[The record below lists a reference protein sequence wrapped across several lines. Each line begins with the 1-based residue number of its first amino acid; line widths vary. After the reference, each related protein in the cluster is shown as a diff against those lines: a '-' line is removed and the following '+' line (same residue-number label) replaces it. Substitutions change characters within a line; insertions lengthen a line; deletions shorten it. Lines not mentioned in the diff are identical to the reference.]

1 MIIALTGTPGTG
13 KTSISLKLADKGFFI
28 IDLYQLAIEK
38 NFILG
43 KDEIRDSIIVDI
55 NKLNEYVFKNFGK
68 KDITIVEGH
77 ISHLLN
83 CSEKVLILRCHPK
96 KLRINLTKKG
106 WNENKIKENLEAEIL
121 DIILCEAIDNHSK
134 DNIFEINI
142 TNKSIDKSVS
152 LIENLINNNFK
163 NMKTYKIGKIDWS
176 EEILKDF

>member
-13 KTSISLKLADKGFFI
+13 KTSISLKLKDKGFLI
-28 IDLYQLAIEK
+28 IDLNQLAIDK

-43 KDEIRDSIIVDI
+43 KDEIRDSKIIDI
-55 NKLNEYVFKNFGK
+55 NKLNKYVFKNFK
-68 KDITIVEGH
+68 NKDMTIVEGH
-77 ISHLLN
+77 ISHLLS
-83 CSEKVLILRCHPK
+83 CCDIVLILRCHPK

-134 DNIFEINI
+134 DNIFEINV
-142 TNKSIDKSVS
+142 TNNSLDKSVT
-152 LIENLINNNFK
+152 LIENIINNNFK